1 MLTVLK
7 SGSLNLLERS
17 GPVQA
22 CNGIAL
28 TLPVDLKQEDSEA
41 LTFPQIKTEPELSVW
56 GLCVRQKEFMFPRP
70 FAATKENI

>member
-1 MLTVLK
+1 VLTVLK
-7 SGSLNLLERS
+7 SGSLNLLEGS

-28 TLPVDLKQEDSEA
+28 PLPVDLKQEDSEA

-56 GLCVRQKEFMFPRP
+56 GFV
-70 FAATKENI
+70 